1 MDICGMMLLAD
12 GFFRR
17 RWSMRTIVGAVL
29 VSSIVLTVT
38 EWAIPHEILY
48 RAFSLFFLMLT
59 AWWCYRT
66 SLLYA
71 LLICVMSLVLVG
83 SLDVLGGYGTSALL
97 GITFHEL
104 IWKKRLY
111 TVLVS
116 GLKLLEVF
124 LSYLIHKLRR
134 GRAHTQIRT
143 SWLFLTVL
151 FPLFSFALLLFIFL
165 TFDTRD
171 DLSVYGVIF
180 CAILVPAN
188 FAILYLLNAMEKHTR
203 EEQELQLMNQQMQ
216 LQTQSFQALEKSYRT
231 QRAATHEFR
240 NQLQT
245 LGELL
250 SAGQTQQAAQYLRQ
264 LQQRESIRDLP
275 VHTNHPIMDA
285 ILNQKYQLALEYGI
299 DIQFQVSDLS
309 GLKLETDAMVL
320 LFANLLDNAIEAC
333 QRLDGERS
341 IRCSIIAEDGLY
353 LSVRNT
359 SPPVTIIDGSIPTTK
374 HPPTEHGYGLM
385 NVQRVLKEHQAEYS
399 FDYRDG
405 WFRFAAEIPQ

>member
-1 MDICGMMLLAD
+1 MDVSGLMLMAD
-12 GFFRR
+12 GFFERR
-17 RWSMRTIVGAVL
+17 RSVKAIVGIVL
-29 VSSIVLTVT
+29 VSGAVISYALWTPLPESMQKAASLILMTLTLLLGHRT
-38 EWAIPHEILY
+38 GILY
-48 RAFSLFFLMLT
+48 AI
-59 AWWCYRT
+59 
-66 SLLYA
+66 
-71 LLICVMSLVLVG
+71 LITVMSFTVVG
-83 SLDVLGGYGTSALL
+83 SVEIIVGYGTAALL
-97 GITFHEL
+97 GITFEEL
-104 IWKKRLY
+104 AWKKLLY
-111 TVLVS
+111 TVLVT
-116 GLKLLEVF
+116 GCKLLELFVF
-124 LSYLIHKLRR
+124 YLIRKLRGRRKHAHIR
-134 GRAHTQIRT
+134 G
-143 SWLFLTVL
+143 SWLFLTIL
-151 FPLFSFALLLFIFL
+151 FPVFSFTLLLFIFM
-165 TFDTRD
+165 TFETRD
-171 DLSVYGVIF
+171 DLSIYGVIF
-180 CAILVPAN
+180 SAILVPAN
-188 FAILYLLNAMEKHTR
+188 IAILYLLNVMEKRTR

-250 SAGQTQQAAQYLRQ
+250 SAGRTEQAVQYLLQ

-285 ILNQKYQLALEYGI
+285 ILNQKYQLALEHGI

-320 LFANLLDNAIEAC
+320 IFANLLDNAIEAC